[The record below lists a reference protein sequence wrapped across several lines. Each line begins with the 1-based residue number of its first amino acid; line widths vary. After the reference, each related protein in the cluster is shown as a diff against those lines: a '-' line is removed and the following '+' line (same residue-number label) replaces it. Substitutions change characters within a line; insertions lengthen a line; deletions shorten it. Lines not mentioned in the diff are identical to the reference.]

1 VALCVT
7 VTTAA
12 ATMGTRVPRWVGE
25 MAAALKS
32 NAADWRSATDGER
45 RRAAL
50 LLSRRPH
57 RRGGG
62 GETTSEA
69 R

>member
-1 VALCVT
+1 
-7 VTTAA
+7 
-12 ATMGTRVPRWVGE
+12 MGTRVPRWVGE